1 MDTTTAVTVSIQ
13 FNAVTT
19 STIMTHSEHQR
30 RVREIS
36 QYIIELRE
44 EYEGKNKGITYS
56 CDLLT
61 STVNTLYVRLGQ
73 INAA

>member
-1 MDTTTAVTVSIQ
+1 MQ
-13 FNAVTT
+13 FNAEQ
-19 STIMTHSEHQR
+19 SSIIMTSSEHQR

-73 INAA
+73 IEAAK

>member
-1 MDTTTAVTVSIQ
+1 M
-13 FNAVTT
+13 T
-19 STIMTHSEHQR
+19 SSEHQR

-73 INAA
+73 IEAAK